1 MAISSVLTDIPTN
14 QNYVHS
20 NKFSF
25 YFPTLSFTR
34 FFVQSVNV
42 PDVSTQE
49 VFVPTQ
55 FNPTY
60 RHGDQL
66 NFDPLAIT
74 VLVDEDLRV
83 WEESFNWLRALT
95 SPTKYSEYI
104 KNGGFKSLSTPYADA
119 VLIINTNSNIPN
131 LKFTFKDCHPTSLT
145 GLSFSSASSP
155 ETTMSATITYR
166 YDYYTLE
173 RLTT

>member
-1 MAISSVLTDIPTN
+1 MTTQSILTEVPVN
-14 QNYVHS
+14 QNYVQP

-34 FFVQSVNV
+34 FFVQSVNI

-49 VFVPTQ
+49 VFIPTQ

-66 NFDPLAIT
+66 NFDPLVIT
-74 VLVDEDLRV
+74 VLVDEDMKV

-95 SPTKYSEYI
+95 SPKQYSEYI
-104 KNGGFKSLSTPYADA
+104 KNGGFKNLNTPYADA

-131 LKFTFKDCHPTSLT
+131 LKFTFKDCHPTALT
-145 GLSFSSASSP
+145 GLGFSSSASPDQPMTAS
-155 ETTMSATITYR
+155 ITYR
-166 YDYYTLE
+166 YDYFTIE
-173 RLTT
+173 RFSS